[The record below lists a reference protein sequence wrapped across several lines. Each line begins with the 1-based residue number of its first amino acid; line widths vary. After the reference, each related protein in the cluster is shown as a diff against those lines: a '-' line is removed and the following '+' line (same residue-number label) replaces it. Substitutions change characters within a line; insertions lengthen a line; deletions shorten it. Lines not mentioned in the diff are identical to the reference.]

1 MKTVGLLAALVG
13 VSVAASPVMAA
24 SLNSKDRARVARAA
38 PKDRDDV
45 RYCLLKGKEGR
56 DKGTV
61 IGAAGGAGVGAGE
74 GAAVVGCGVGR
85 SDGAGVGL
93 GMGALVGSPGPTVG
107 ESVGEGVGRG
117 VGAQASPC
125 TTPQDVDSHGVPVN
139 ASTSPMSSSTHQP
152 RSWSKAEAPPN
163 IQTIVVTPEVSHAPM
178 SWLKAG
184 ASWNM

>member
-61 IGAAGGAGVGAGE
+61 IGAAGGAEQARGKPAAAPVAGSR
-74 GAAVVGCGVGR
+74 CLR
-85 SDGAGVGL
+85 
-93 GMGALVGSPGPTVG
+93 
-107 ESVGEGVGRG
+107 
-117 VGAQASPC
+117 
-125 TTPQDVDSHGVPVN
+125 
-139 ASTSPMSSSTHQP
+139 
-152 RSWSKAEAPPN
+152 
-163 IQTIVVTPEVSHAPM
+163 
-178 SWLKAG
+178 
-184 ASWNM
+184 